1 MLRLSV
7 VAPVRNEMRPSRRDL
22 ALILAAPL
30 LAPAGAF
37 AQAPSTGLR
46 QGDPPKSLELTP
58 AQRQLIYA
66 SISRQ
71 THQSTAAPSAFQPE
85 IGGTLP
91 EAIELTALPETI
103 VEVVPQTRGHAY
115 AFVGG
120 QVLIVEPTARRIIE
134 IVAQSS
140 T

>member
-1 MLRLSV
+1 
-7 VAPVRNEMRPSRRDL
+7 L
-22 ALILAAPL
+22 ALILAIGL
-30 LAPAGAF
+30 LAPAGAL
-37 AQAPSTGLR
+37 AQSPSTGSR
-46 QGDPPKSLELTP
+46 QSGDPPKSLELTP
-58 AQRQLIYA
+58 AQRQLIYS

-115 AFVGG
+115 AYVGG